1 MSEKKNVKKSGLEE
15 VCGIVLKKA
24 GSDQE
29 IHEKEIME
37 LAEKHHLSEDDLDA
51 LFEWCNEKGIA
62 VQESAEEL
70 EELADREDD
79 EVEADDA
86 DEEETGEEEEDA
98 DEVSEPYQEKNKRE
112 SSKDS
117 VKLYLQQIGEIPL
130 LTAEEERD
138 LAKRYKETQDPAA
151 KEQMIS
157 SNLRLVV
164 SVAKDYTGRG
174 LSFLDLIQEG
184 NMGLVRAVE
193 KFDYER
199 GFRFSTYAIWWIRQS
214 MVRAIADQ
222 SREIRLPVHMTETIV
237 KLNRISRDL
246 TQELGRDPTPEEI
259 AAKMPGMSPERISE
273 IQKIAMEPVSL
284 ETPAG
289 DEENST
295 LSDFIEDEKAVSPD
309 EYASNQYLREEVD
322 KILRDLPER
331 EEKILRMRFGLDDG
345 KPKTLEEVGRVCNV
359 TRERI
364 RQIETKALRRLN
376 RSFATRE
383 DLKDLRG

>member
-1 MSEKKNVKKSGLEE
+1 MSEKKNVKNSGLEE

-70 EELADREDD
+70 EELVDREDD

-86 DEEETGEEEEDA
+86 DEEEAGEEEEDA

-151 KEQMIS
+151 KDQMIS

-309 EYASNQYLREEVD
+309 EYASNQYLHEEVD
-322 KILRDLPER
+322 KILKDLPER

>member
-1 MSEKKNVKKSGLEE
+1 MSEKKNVKNSGLEE

-79 EVEADDA
+79 AVEEEDA
-86 DEEETGEEEEDA
+86 DAEETGDEEEDA

-138 LAKRYKETQDPAA
+138 LAKRYKETKDPAA
-151 KEQMIS
+151 KDQMIS

-309 EYASNQYLREEVD
+309 EYASNQYLHEEVD
-322 KILRDLPER
+322 KILKDLPER

>member
-1 MSEKKNVKKSGLEE
+1 MSEKKNVKNSGLEE

-79 EVEADDA
+79 AVEEEDA
-86 DEEETGEEEEDA
+86 DAEETGDEEEDA

-138 LAKRYKETQDPAA
+138 LAKRYKETKDPAA
-151 KEQMIS
+151 KDQMIS

-199 GFRFSTYAIWWIRQS
+199 GFRFSTYAIWWIRQT

-309 EYASNQYLREEVD
+309 EYASNQYLHEEVD
-322 KILRDLPER
+322 KILKDLPER

>member
-1 MSEKKNVKKSGLEE
+1 
-15 VCGIVLKKA
+15 
-24 GSDQE
+24 
-29 IHEKEIME
+29 
-37 LAEKHHLSEDDLDA
+37 
-51 LFEWCNEKGIA
+51 
-62 VQESAEEL
+62 
-70 EELADREDD
+70 
-79 EVEADDA
+79 
-86 DEEETGEEEEDA
+86 
-98 DEVSEPYQEKNKRE
+98 
-112 SSKDS
+112 
-117 VKLYLQQIGEIPL
+117 
-130 LTAEEERD
+130 
-138 LAKRYKETQDPAA
+138 
-151 KEQMIS
+151 
-157 SNLRLVV
+157 
-164 SVAKDYTGRG
+164 
-174 LSFLDLIQEG
+174 
-184 NMGLVRAVE
+184 MGLVRAVE

-309 EYASNQYLREEVD
+309 EYASNQYLHEEVD
-322 KILRDLPER
+322 KILKDLPER

>member
-1 MSEKKNVKKSGLEE
+1 MSEKKNVKNSGLEE

-70 EELADREDD
+70 EELVDREDD

-86 DEEETGEEEEDA
+86 DEEEAGEEEEDA

-322 KILRDLPER
+322 KILKDLPER